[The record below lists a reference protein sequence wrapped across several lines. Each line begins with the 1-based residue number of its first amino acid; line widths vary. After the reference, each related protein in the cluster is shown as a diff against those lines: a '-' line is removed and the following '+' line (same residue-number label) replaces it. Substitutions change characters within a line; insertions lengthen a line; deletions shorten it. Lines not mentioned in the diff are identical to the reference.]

1 MTTNYSYTQTTQPS
15 SLDNTTSSLIQALN
29 STNGMLLLGCVAF
42 ITLIYLFE
50 GQSHKG
56 KLAQARFGGKKEK
69 TTAMKAALSQIE
81 KREHNEVALYL
92 GRPEA
97 HGWLD
102 PPPLFLPDI
111 QRGVAVLGSSG
122 TGKTI
127 SILLQL
133 IYSSL
138 DQGFANIVYDFKY
151 PTLTKRIAGYAK
163 ERGYDVRIFAPGFP
177 ESEVCNPLEFLT
189 KPDDSLMARQFAEVL
204 NANFKKAGQTS
215 GDPYFS
221 NGGDQLT
228 EAFLMLTKSTKYAD
242 LMMAQALMSLQDFPK
257 RLEANKKKINA
268 WIYTSFSQLI
278 QAATSEKTVASLI
291 STANT
296 NFTRFMKGDI
306 LPAFCGPTTLPLD
319 LKGKQLL
326 ILGLDREKKDV
337 LTPLFATI
345 LHMLVNRNVTRPRK
359 EPLLLWLDEVKTI
372 HIPVLPDWL
381 SQNREDGLA
390 TIIATQN
397 MVQLEERYGDKPAR
411 EILANCATK
420 FILNPQDEDTAEKFS
435 KYLGEQEI
443 KVKQKSKGRSG
454 GKSSLN
460 TSEQLHTR
468 RLFAPEKI
476 LKLPKGKSIIIN
488 PEFSDGEE
496 SYIPIKQ
503 KIKLDWAYKQT
514 VKRSQKQWAG
524 IRKQLIKR
532 STQKPL
538 SPNDLMLRYQEA
550 ERLFP
555 PLNSP
560 TKSSDEDN
568 TKLNQAKFF
577 ELA

>member
-1 MTTNYSYTQTTQPS
+1 MTYKYTQTTQPS
-15 SLDNTTSSLIQALN
+15 SSLDNTANSFIQALN
-29 STNGMLLLGCVAF
+29 SPNGMLLLGCLAF
-42 ITLIYLFE
+42 VTLLYLFE
-50 GQSHKG
+50 GKSKKG
-56 KLAQARFGGKKEK
+56 QLAQARFGSKKEK
-69 TTAMKAALSQIE
+69 AAAMKVAISQIE
-81 KREHNEVALYL
+81 KRKHNEVALYL
-92 GRPEA
+92 GRPLA
-97 HGWLD
+97 HSWLD
-102 PPPLFLPDI
+102 IPPLFFPEI
-111 QRGVAVLGSSG
+111 QRGVAILGSSG

-127 SILLQL
+127 SLLLQL

-138 DQGFANIVYDFKY
+138 DQGFPNIVYDFKY
-151 PTLTKRIAGYAK
+151 PTLTKRIAGYAR
-163 ERGYDVRIFAPGFP
+163 ECGYDVRIFAPGFP
-177 ESEVCNPLEFLT
+177 ESEVCNPLEFLN

-257 RLEANKKKINA
+257 RLEANKNKINA

-306 LPAFCGPTTLPLD
+306 LPAFCGKTTIPLD

-345 LHMLVNRNVTRPRK
+345 LHMIVNRNVARPRK
-359 EPLLLWLDEVKTI
+359 DPLLLWLDEVKTI
-372 HIPVLPDWL
+372 YVPALPDWL

-390 TIIATQN
+390 TIISTQN
-397 MVQLEERYGDKPAR
+397 MVQLEERYGDKLAR

-454 GKSSLN
+454 GKASIN
-460 TSEQLHTR
+460 TSDQVQTR
-468 RLFAPEKI
+468 RLYPPEKI
-476 LKLPKGKSIIIN
+476 LKLPKGKCIAIN
-488 PEFSDGEE
+488 PEFTDGKEG
-496 SYIPIKQ
+496 YIPIEQ
-503 KIKLDWAYKQT
+503 KIKLSPAYKQT
-514 VKRSQKQWAG
+514 VERSERQWSSIRSQLEKQ
-524 IRKQLIKR
+524 

-538 SPNDLMLRYQEA
+538 SQQDLILRYQEA

-555 PLNSP
+555 SLSNQ
-560 TKSSDEDN
+560 TKSSSEN
-568 TKLNQAKFF
+568 NAKLDKAKFF
-577 ELA
+577 DLA